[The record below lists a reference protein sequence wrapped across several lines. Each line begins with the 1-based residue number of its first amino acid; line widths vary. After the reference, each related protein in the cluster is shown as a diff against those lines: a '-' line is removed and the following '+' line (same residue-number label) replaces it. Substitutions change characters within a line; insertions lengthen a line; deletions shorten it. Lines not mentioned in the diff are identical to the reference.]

1 VLVTTTTEE
10 MTSVE
15 AGASIASGN
24 FGTNAGTSLDG
35 ASLDGTLLGK
45 GASLVTLDEEETS
58 LAAGTWLDTEVVGEA
73 AALDVGADDEA
84 GVELGFGEGLL
95 DGFGALL
102 FFAGR
107 VPFSIIKSAW
117 VTSKADS
124 CWPTPEVPSQ
134 LPVYHLL
141 PHVVPSVPPEQDL
154 LAPTAEAFSNG
165 TILSLVKGATIA
177 VLAMKRERY
186 ALNDC

>member
-1 VLVTTTTEE
+1 
-10 MTSVE
+10 
-15 AGASIASGN
+15 
-24 FGTNAGTSLDG
+24 
-35 ASLDGTLLGK
+35 LLGA
-45 GASLVTLDEEETS
+45 GVSLVTLDEGVAS
-58 LAAGTWLDTEVVGEA
+58 LAAGTWLDTEVAEETASLVA
-73 AALDVGADDEA
+73 GADDGA
-84 GVELGFGEGLL
+84 GEELGLEEGLL

-102 FFAGR
+102 PFAGR

-117 VTSKADS
+117 VTSRADS

-141 PHVVPSVPPEQDL
+141 PHVTPSVPPEQAL
-154 LAPTAEAFSNG
+154 AAPTAEAFSNG
-165 TILSLVKGATIA
+165 TIWSLVKGATRA